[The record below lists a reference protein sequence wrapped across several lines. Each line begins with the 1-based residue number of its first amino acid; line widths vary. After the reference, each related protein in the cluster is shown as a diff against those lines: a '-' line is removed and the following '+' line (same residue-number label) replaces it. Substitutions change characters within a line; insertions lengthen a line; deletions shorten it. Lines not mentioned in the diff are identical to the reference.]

1 MITKPEKIKFETS
14 DDIVDYIS
22 KGLPPTKRNY
32 EKIKEAINTPIKIE
46 ITDEMLQKQDQV
58 LITQPMV
65 GTLDEDTLLKVCDR
79 VYHNRVKERNL
90 ILMMVGIGVLG
101 ALGFGIAS
109 NKKKEDEIEDDVD
122 FFNGVD
128 IPEF

>member
-65 GTLDEDTLLKVCDR
+65 GTLDEDTFLKVCDR

-109 NKKKEDEIEDDVD
+109 NKKKEDEIEDDAD
-122 FFNGVD
+122 FFGDSD